1 MTESGHGTAVLL
13 TATIRPGNVP
23 CLARRDPSVRIEDY
37 KSALRRWLA
46 DPLPN
51 PIVFCENSGYDLTA
65 VERLCRDHNKRVEF
79 ISFLEDPT
87 TFPRG
92 KGYGEVGIIAHALKQ
107 SSLLRN
113 ARRVLK
119 VSGRVYVPNASALV
133 AAMDKFPN
141 VDVFC
146 DLRHN
151 LTWGDSRI
159 FCASKDV
166 LANHLVSR
174 RCLIDDSRGVFLE
187 HALARA
193 IHGVMA
199 EGGQWSQLP
208 VAPLLAGI
216 SGTSNRTLPDTP
228 GYVAALRLFRL
239 AKMLVLRA

>member
-1 MTESGHGTAVLL
+1 MTELGHDTVVLL
-13 TATIRPGNVP
+13 TATINPGNVP
-23 CLARRDPSVRIEDY
+23 YLVRRDPLVRSEDY
-37 KSALRRWLA
+37 KSALRSWLA
-46 DPLPN
+46 DPLPC

-65 VERLCRDHNKRVEF
+65 VESLCGGHDKRIEF
-79 ISFLEDPT
+79 LSLREDAA

-92 KGYGEVGIIAHALKQ
+92 KGYGEVGIVGYALKE

-133 AAMDKFPN
+133 ASMDRLPA

-146 DLRHN
+146 DLRRN
-151 LTWGDSRI
+151 LTWGNSRV

-166 LANHLVSR
+166 LTNHLVPR
-174 RCLIDDSRGVFLE
+174 RCLIDDSRGLFLE

-193 IHGVMA
+193 VHGVMA
-199 EGGQWSQLP
+199 EGGRWSHLP
-208 VAPLLAGI
+208 VAPVVTGI
-216 SGTSNRTLPDTP
+216 SGTSNRALPDDP

-239 AKMLVLRA
+239 AKTLVLRA